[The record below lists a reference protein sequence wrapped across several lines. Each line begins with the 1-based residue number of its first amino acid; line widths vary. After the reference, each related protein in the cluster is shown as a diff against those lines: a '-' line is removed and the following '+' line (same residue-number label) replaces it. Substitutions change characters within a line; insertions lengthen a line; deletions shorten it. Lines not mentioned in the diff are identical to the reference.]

1 MSILLKTSQKV
12 LEQAEISTE
21 KTRTENIT
29 AAQTKQKK
37 QEVCSATFS
46 LPFLIGKLS
55 RGR

>member
-12 LEQAEISTE
+12 LEQAEIS
-21 KTRTENIT
+21 TENIT

-46 LPFLIGKLS
+46 
-55 RGR
+55 

>member
-46 LPFLIGKLS
+46 LPFLIGN
-55 RGR
+55 